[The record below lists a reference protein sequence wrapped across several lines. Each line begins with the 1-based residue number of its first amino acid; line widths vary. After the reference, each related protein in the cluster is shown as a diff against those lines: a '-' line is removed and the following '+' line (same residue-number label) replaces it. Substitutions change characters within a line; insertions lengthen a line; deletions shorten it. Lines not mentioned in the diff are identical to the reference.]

1 MEKPLSISEIKIRLD
16 SLDEISREEYVRELM
31 ADERSGVKKIT
42 ETYQR
47 QKAKAEKEQ
56 ARIGAMIEFDHSFA
70 SEGMIVAG
78 VDEVGRG
85 PLAGPVVAACVV
97 IDRDA
102 MIEGVNDS
110 KKLSQEKREYLYD
123 IIVKKSRHCSIGI
136 IENDVIDRINIL
148 NSTFLAMSSAINHVS
163 KELSEK
169 GSRIDIVLVDGNQKI
184 KDLDIRQ
191 ETVVGGDARSY
202 AIACASIVA
211 KVYRDR
217 LMKNYDKKYPGYDF
231 AGNKGYGTASH
242 YEGLKMLG
250 FTPIHR
256 ISFCKSVL

>member
-1 MEKPLSISEIKIRLD
+1 MEKPLSISEIKIRLE

-42 ETYQR
+42 ESYLR
-47 QKAKAEKEQ
+47 NKAKAEKEQ
-56 ARIGAMIEFDHSFA
+56 ARIRSMIEFDHSFA
-70 SEGMIVAG
+70 AEGMIIAG

-97 IDRDA
+97 IEREA
-102 MIEGVNDS
+102 IIEGVNDS

-136 IENDVIDRINIL
+136 IENDVIDSINIL
-148 NSTFLAMSSAINHVS
+148 NSTFLAMNSAINHVS

-169 GSRIDIVLVDGNQKI
+169 GSRIDVVLVDGNQKI

-191 ETVVGGDARSY
+191 ETIVSGDSRSY
-202 AIACASIVA
+202 VIACASIVA

-217 LMKNYDKKYPGYDF
+217 LMENYDKKYPGYDF
-231 AGNKGYGTASH
+231 ADNKGYGTASH
-242 YEGLKMLG
+242 YEGLKRLG

-256 ISFCKSVL
+256 RSFCKSVL